1 MTVLDA
7 SIPSSWVEINLDRV
21 SQNLELTLGLV
32 PESADFCAVMKADA
46 YGHGISRI
54 VPLLMEQGVSSVGIT
69 SNSEARSVRE
79 AGFRGTLIRLR
90 TATPQE
96 MEAALDD
103 LVQEQVGAH
112 WGASQLRGILERAG
126 VSTGVHLALNS
137 GGMSR
142 DGLDISTQAGQQACR
157 DILAE
162 IGPRIVGISTH
173 FPRNEPAVLRQSSEL
188 FKQQIAWVCNNSELE
203 RSGLRVHAG
212 STLTLLSG
220 EPVETDMY
228 RCGAILY
235 GFLRP
240 EFGFRPTIGL
250 KANVVHLGEYPKG
263 AFVGYDSDQ
272 LLVSDRRL
280 ACVSI
285 GYAAGYRR
293 IAQDSGAVLIR
304 GKRAKVLGKISMN
317 SIIADVTE
325 IENVCVGDVAT
336 VFGNDGADAIGPVTV
351 SEQFGTILPD
361 LFSDWGVRNP
371 RHYR

>member
-1 MTVLDA
+1 MLETP
-7 SIPSSWVEINLDRV
+7 IPSSWVEINLDRV
-21 SQNLELTLGLV
+21 SRNLELTLDLL
-32 PESADFCAVMKADA
+32 PENAAFCAVMKADA
-46 YGHGISRI
+46 YGHGISRV
-54 VPLLMEQGVSSVGIT
+54 VPLLVEQGVNCVGIT
-69 SNSEARSVRE
+69 SNSEARIVRK
-79 AGFRGTLIRLR
+79 AGFCGTLIRLR
-90 TATPQE
+90 AATPQE
-96 MEAALDD
+96 MEAALPDR
-103 LVQEQVGAH
+103 VQEQVGAL
-112 WGASQLRGILERAG
+112 WSAKQLRRILESAAAPA
-126 VSTGVHLALNS
+126 GVHLALNA

-157 DILAE
+157 DILDK
-162 IGPRIVGISTH
+162 IGTRIVGVSTH
-173 FPRNEPAVLRQSSEL
+173 FPRNEPAALRQSSAV
-188 FKQQIAWVCNNSELE
+188 FKQQADWVCNNSDLK
-203 RSGLRVHAG
+203 RSDLLVHAG

-240 EFGFRPTIGL
+240 ELGFRSTMEL

-263 AFVGYDSDQ
+263 SFVGYDGDQ
-272 LLVSDRRL
+272 HLNADRRL

-317 SIIADVTE
+317 SIVVDVTE

-336 VFGNDGADAIGPVTV
+336 VFGIDGADTIGPVTA
-351 SEQFGTILPD
+351 SEQFETILPD

-371 RHYR
+371 RCYR